1 MNKPKPFVP
10 SPLDAQ
16 AGAAEPL
23 QCQHF
28 WEGEAQSA
36 ASSVPVKE
44 GEEKAQARILLLAV
58 SPAATRGFSNRRC
71 DQTRGCRS
79 AYCSA
84 AVARISGQRRGKE
97 QPVHTQGCRPGALLK
112 LPGSWEV
119 APAAESEAEGW
130 LRLSPWAGA
139 GAALPAHPSAL
150 RPPGGSRVGQRR
162 SAPRPGGRREALP
175 PRASRILA
183 QVGTSSVLYLPEPR
197 MWAAGSGRPRSWQPR
212 NESRG
217 RRLL

>member
-58 SPAATRGFSNRRC
+58 SCCNQGLFKSSLRPDPGVPLCLPQRCGCADFGAAPGEGAAGAHTGLPAG
-71 DQTRGCRS
+71 
-79 AYCSA
+79 SA
-84 AVARISGQRRGKE
+84 AE
-97 QPVHTQGCRPGALLK
+97 
-112 LPGSWEV
+112 
-119 APAAESEAEGW
+119 
-130 LRLSPWAGA
+130 
-139 GAALPAHPSAL
+139 
-150 RPPGGSRVGQRR
+150 
-162 SAPRPGGRREALP
+162 APRELGSC
-175 PRASRILA
+175 SR
-183 QVGTSSVLYLPEPR
+183 S
-197 MWAAGSGRPRSWQPR
+197 
-212 NESRG
+212 
-217 RRLL
+217 